1 MCWQGEAEVI
11 NLKKLLLLLILGFTV
26 ARLMIWGL
34 IGNCTAL
41 APDEEGYFQ
50 LFRYINNTGKT
61 RPTVHWAGTPEWLL
75 EIIFILAKLMNLLGL
90 SEFQAFR
97 LQSVILSSLAVFII
111 IFSLKSLGF
120 HHRFQALNRRSK
132 DSLLL
137 FIVIALFMPSNII
150 WTFLGLRE
158 PFIHFSLALILMSF
172 SLYFNS
178 KTILS
183 PWIIVYLLGLL
194 ILGNTK
200 FYLLVV
206 LLVSLILTFILLFR
220 GQFKKNLPVIVIAT
234 LLCFPIFSNQFNAVN
249 WPTLSFSTIKLSF
262 DLLPD
267 YEKVTLPSM
276 TFSQI
281 KQCQDAGTSGPLLR
295 FAENA
300 FEVLYYSRTQIAES
314 QIPIDALSTLAL
326 RSDENFRSE
335 LNLSNLPVGLVSFLI
350 FPLSILDSSLF
361 GLLGLVESIFW
372 LPLYVLLGIQVV
384 RSRRE
389 IRENPLL
396 IVSLVFLSLFTAF
409 SALAEVNFGTA
420 LRHRSVLLAP
430 MVLAALSTWRNKPS
444 KGDF

>member
-1 MCWQGEAEVI
+1 VNWV
-11 NLKKLLLLLILGFTV
+11 
-26 ARLMIWGL
+26 
-34 IGNCTAL
+34 
-41 APDEEGYFQ
+41 
-50 LFRYINNTGKT
+50 
-61 RPTVHWAGTPEWLL
+61 GTPEWLL
-75 EIIFILAKLMNLLGL
+75 EIIFMPAKFMNLLGF

-97 LQSVILSSLAVFII
+97 LQSIILSFLAVLII

-220 GQFKKNLPVIVIAT
+220 GQFKKKLPVIVIAT
-234 LLCFPIFSNQFNAVN
+234 LFCFPIFSNQFKAVN
-249 WPTLSFSTIKLSF
+249 WPTLSFSTVKLSF
-262 DLLPD
+262 DFLPD

-300 FEVLYYSRTQIAES
+300 FEVLYYPRTQIAES
-314 QIPIDALSTLAL
+314 QILIDAPSTLAL
-326 RSDENFRSE
+326 RGDENFRNE
-335 LNLSNLPVGLVSFLI
+335 LNLSNLPVGLVSFLV

-361 GLLGLVESIFW
+361 GLLGFAS
-372 LPLYVLLGIQVV
+372 Q
-384 RSRRE
+384 
-389 IRENPLL
+389 
-396 IVSLVFLSLFTAF
+396 
-409 SALAEVNFGTA
+409 NFIMNSG
-420 LRHRSVLLAP
+420 S
-430 MVLAALSTWRNKPS
+430 
-444 KGDF
+444 